1 MKSTVV
7 TNRSTQSHRIVQIV
21 VLGMLLISAVTAC
34 ASAGGSREQTPAEP
48 PITPGPV
55 SGTIVAIDTT
65 DTGDQ
70 LVTVERA
77 DGSRVFVEVPERLAR
92 SLRLQI
98 GDVIS
103 SEEHRET
110 RDGERIRVQRLNVK
124 RG

>member
-7 TNRSTQSHRIVQIV
+7 TNRSRRSHRVVQIV
-21 VLGMLLISAVTAC
+21 VLGMLLMSAVTAC
-34 ASAGGSREQTPAEP
+34 ASAGGSREQPPAEP
-48 PITPGPV
+48 AETSGPV
-55 SGTIVAIDTT
+55 TGSIVALDTT

-77 DGSRVFVEVPERLAR
+77 DGSRVFVEVPERLAS

-98 GDVIS
+98 GDVIT

-110 RDGERIRVQRLNVK
+110 RDGERIRVQRLNVE